1 MLIENFLPDIFSKE
15 PLYLQISHFIRQ
27 EIRSGQLPPGT
38 KLPSIRRLATMLQIS
53 RTTAETCYGQL
64 IAEGIIESL
73 PQKGYYV
80 ADLLLARPKTK
91 RESVEKADP
100 AVRFDFANNYI
111 DATTFPVVL
120 WRRLFSQALHEKDIL
135 SGYGDPQG
143 EFRLRKV
150 LAEYSHESRGV
161 QCNPEQ
167 IIIGAGI
174 QSLLEIISAVLLDR
188 IFQEEKTES
197 GTNRMAT
204 DPKTV
209 PAIALE
215 EPGFPQAEE
224 IFRRTGW
231 KVSHF
236 TMETMSSDLP
246 RLLYVS
252 PSNPYKGRSLTPE
265 QRRNLLRWSK
275 EHQSYIL
282 EDDYNGEFRYF
293 STPVTS
299 LQGMSDGE
307 YIIYLGSFSRL
318 LLPGLRLSYAVLPGT
333 LLSAYEKIR
342 PLYNQTASIIEQLAL
357 ASFIKE
363 GNLRRHVRKLKH
375 LYKEKNTLL
384 RQCLQQ
390 HFGNTVQILSY
401 ESGLHMRI
409 VIQSH
414 LSAAQLAKK
423 ALSEGIKV
431 IPIKTNTASP
441 EFLLSF
447 AGILTQDIE
456 PAVKLLSDCW
466 KRDVPSVSHPITDK
480 RIT

>member
-15 PLYLQISHFIRQ
+15 PLYLQIGHFIRQ

-38 KLPSIRRLATMLQIS
+38 KLPSIRHLAAMLQIS
-53 RTTAETCYGQL
+53 RTTAETCYNQL
-64 IAEGIIESL
+64 MAEGFVESL

-80 ADLLLARPKTK
+80 ADLLLAHTRTRKTAAAK
-91 RESVEKADP
+91 TEQ
-100 AVRFDFANNYI
+100 AVRYDFANNYI
-111 DATTFPVVL
+111 DASTFPAAL
-120 WRRLFSQALHEKDIL
+120 WRRHFSQALHEKDIL

-143 EFRLRKV
+143 EPSLRKI

-161 QCNPEQ
+161 QCAAEQ
-167 IIIGAGI
+167 IVVGAGV
-174 QSLLEIISAVLLDR
+174 QSLLEIISAVLQDTV
-188 IFQEEKTES
+188 FSAEHASAEPV
-197 GTNRMAT
+197 T
-204 DPKTV
+204 DIPS
-209 PAIALE
+209 IALE

-231 KVSHF
+231 QVGHF
-236 TMETMSSDLP
+236 TIETMSPELP

-265 QRRNLLRWSK
+265 QRRSLLRWSS
-275 EHQSYIL
+275 EHQTFIL

-318 LLPGLRLSYAVLPGT
+318 LLPGLRLSYAVLPNA
-333 LLSAYEKIR
+333 LLPAYEKIR

-357 ASFIKE
+357 ASFMKE
-363 GNLRRHVRKLKH
+363 GSLRRHVRKLKH

-390 HFGNTVQILSY
+390 YFGSRVQILSY

-409 VIQSH
+409 AVQNAC
-414 LSAAQLAKK
+414 SAEALTEK
-423 ALSEGIKV
+423 ALAEGVKV
-431 IPIKTNTASP
+431 IPVKTRTASP

-447 AGILTQDIE
+447 AGIRTQDIE
-456 PAVKLLSDCW
+456 PAVRLLSSCW
-466 KRDVPSVSHPITDK
+466 KEETK
-480 RIT
+480 